1 VDGIVGV
8 EWEIAGTVN
17 LNKQVEFGGTIIL
30 DVHGGYSLLDIGVG
44 DFGSLETRQRS
55 FEDKNEKE
63 KC

>member
-8 EWEIAGTVN
+8 EREITSTVN

-44 DFGSLETRQRS
+44 DFGSLETRQKS
-55 FEDKNEKE
+55 FKDRNEK
-63 KC
+63 C